1 LTAAQFE
8 VERSEMPDFIR
19 EQLERLSAKRTMP
32 RQSTESVKRAEID
45 VAEVE
50 KQLKG
55 QSDPINEWF

>member
-1 LTAAQFE
+1 
-8 VERSEMPDFIR
+8 MPDFIR